1 MRRLVIG
8 AVLALAVAAPQ
19 AAIAQ
24 HDEPLLAAEDMAA
37 ERWWALAETLSAA
50 DRHRDAIAA
59 FERAVQLGGDASEAS
74 WRIARAYARCGN
86 RKQALRWLES
96 AMERGFDV
104 RGSIR
109 REPAFDEYRGDPRFS
124 ALTDSV
130 PHRRPAA
137 RSAFRPDHD
146 RSAIVFATEDRVS

>member
-8 AVLALAVAAPQ
+8 ALLALAVTAPR

-24 HDEPLLAAEDMAA
+24 HDEPLLAVEDTSA
-37 ERWWALAETLSAA
+37 ERWWVLGETLSAA

-74 WRIARAYARCGN
+74 WRIARAYALCGN
-86 RKQALRWLES
+86 RKQALRWLAS
-96 AMERGFDV
+96 AMEQGFDV
-104 RGSIR
+104 RGSLR

-130 PHRRPAA
+130 PRRRPVA
-137 RSAFRPDHD
+137 RSAFRPEHE
-146 RSAIVFATEDRVS
+146 RSAVVFATEDRVS

>member
-8 AVLALAVAAPQ
+8 ALLALAVATPRP
-19 AAIAQ
+19 AIAQ
-24 HDEPLLAAEDMAA
+24 HDVPLLAAEDTSA
-37 ERWWALAETLSAA
+37 ERWWVLGETLSAA

-86 RKQALRWLES
+86 RKQALRWLAS
-96 AMERGFDV
+96 AMEQGFDV

-124 ALTDSV
+124 ALTDAV
-130 PHRRPAA
+130 PRRRPVA
-137 RSAFRPDHD
+137 RSAFRPEHD
-146 RSAIVFATEDRVS
+146 RSAVVFATEDRVS

>member
-8 AVLALAVAAPQ
+8 ALLALAVAAPR

-24 HDEPLLAAEDMAA
+24 HDEPSLAAEDTSA
-37 ERWWALAETLSAA
+37 ERWWVLGETLSAA
-50 DRHRDAIAA
+50 DRHREAIAA

-86 RKQALRWLES
+86 RKQALRWLAS
-96 AMERGFDV
+96 AREQGFDV

-130 PHRRPAA
+130 PRRRPVA
-137 RSAFRPDHD
+137 RSAFRPEHD
-146 RSAIVFATEDRVS
+146 RSAVVFATEDRVS